1 MSPYREAKIAGLSL
15 AAIYMICLVLTAIG
29 MA

>member
-1 MSPYREAKIAGLSL
+1 MTSYREAKIAGLSL
-15 AAIYMICLVLTAIG
+15 AGIYMSCRVLTAIG